1 MTLSGLDSV
10 VTSASG
16 TSPNASRTASTT
28 ETRSRGGSSVGVPPP
43 KNTVDTGGAPSPST
57 ARACRISATACAA
70 YDAREAPPPS
80 SSAV

>member
-10 VTSASG
+10 VTSAPG
-16 TSPNASRTASTT
+16 KPERVPTASTT
-28 ETRSRGGSSVGVPPP
+28 ETRSPGGSSVGVPPP
-43 KNTVDTGGAPSPST
+43 KNTVETCGAPSPST
-57 ARACRISATACAA
+57 ARARRISATACAA